1 MDKNTRRFSL
11 SFKLNILI
19 IAIILAVSIGLVFIS
34 YRTYSSKIDSL
45 YYAKVE
51 TLAHSVSVN
60 YTENLILPL
69 ISMAQSEEFQEVREQ
84 AENTNDHELLE
95 QWMMKHKVKEFYTSE
110 LEFAGVDAEEEAISR
125 LIICLSAGAATCHMW
140 RKLTMFL
147 PYLFSTIS
155 MA

>member
-95 QWMMKHKVKEFYTSE
+95 QWMMKHKVKAKLLS
-110 LEFAGVDAEEEAISR
+110 
-125 LIICLSAGAATCHMW
+125 LIF
-140 RKLTMFL
+140 RNK
-147 PYLFSTIS
+147 
-155 MA
+155 